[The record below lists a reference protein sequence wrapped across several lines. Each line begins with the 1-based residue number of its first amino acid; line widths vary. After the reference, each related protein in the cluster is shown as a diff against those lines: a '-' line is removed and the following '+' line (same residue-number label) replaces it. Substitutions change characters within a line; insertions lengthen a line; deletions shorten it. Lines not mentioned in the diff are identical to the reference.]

1 MYFRIIR
8 EREKERVFSQLRG
21 NKLLRNEEGKRT
33 RRKEITSPL
42 HGNKKKEREKE
53 REKMGIIISRAK
65 RRKKESVEAA
75 KKARKKE
82 GWVRQKGVQK

>member
-1 MYFRIIR
+1 MGISSCEMRKAR
-8 EREKERVFSQLRG
+8 ERGGK
-21 NKLLRNEEGKRT
+21 KLPRPCMETKR
-33 RRKEITSPL
+33 RR
-42 HGNKKKEREKE
+42 E